1 MAENIVNPN
10 EMFFTN
16 FEPKQKHRFILY
28 VDGIP
33 SYLVRKVEKPKY
45 ESDEVVLKHMNVE
58 RYVKGKSRWGEV
70 TLEMYDPI
78 LPSGAQIV
86 MEWIRMSH
94 ESVTGRDGYADMYKK
109 DITVNELG
117 PIGDKIS
124 EWIFKGSWIK
134 ASDFDDSDWDSD
146 GESSNITVTIRYDY
160 PILNY

>member
-45 ESDEVVLKHMNVE
+45 ESDEVVLKHINVE

-124 EWIFKGSWIK
+124 EWIYKGAWIK
-134 ASDFDDSDWDSD
+134 ASDFDDSDWESD
-146 GESSNITVTIRYDY
+146 GESSNITVTIKYDY